1 LAKPGQYSNEKPK
14 EMSKKRVIVFKY
26 GIAKLYLIFPIVR
39 IFQITRKLVHN
50 DLFVNARSRRN
61 RTKFKKIIC
70 HNYRGILFDQ
80 KISISFKLKNLMK
93 TVEFRPLGDL

>member
-1 LAKPGQYSNEKPK
+1 
-14 EMSKKRVIVFKY
+14 MSKNALLFFKY

-39 IFQITRKLVHN
+39 IFQITRKLVLN
-50 DLFVNARSRRN
+50 DVFVNASSGRN

-70 HNYRGILFDQ
+70 DNYRGILFD
-80 KISISFKLKNLMK
+80 KKTSVTFKLKNLMK